1 MSHVFSSFRMS
12 VMSDTQ
18 NSPDSVEFSSS
29 ATCISSSD
37 SSPISATFSV
47 TTVNELTSSAST
59 DGDVVESGES
69 ETASEMS
76 SQSHTSSFS
85 KSSSNESDTSYT
97 SFEKA
102 RFTLYTGR
110 IPIDHW

>member
-1 MSHVFSSFRMS
+1 M
-12 VMSDTQ
+12 
-18 NSPDSVEFSSS
+18 
-29 ATCISSSD
+29 
-37 SSPISATFSV
+37 SATFSV
-47 TTVNELTSSAST
+47 TTVDELTSSASS

-69 ETASEMS
+69 ETSADMS
-76 SQSHTSSFS
+76 SQSYTSSFS
-85 KSSSNESDTSYT
+85 KSSSNEPDTSYT